1 MKSERLKKLEVE
13 LKELEQIISI
23 GIYPK
28 RDLQKGLEEIRML
41 KAKIDEELERL
52 RLLKENGDADEYSI
66 PKRGTRQAYAEPHTL
81 PDMEMEGNMTDSG
94 IDNFETEQFE
104 MTETG
109 DNTET
114 AEFTTTAEGET
125 SEEEEE
131 ELEED
136 IFSDSAR
143 AKRFGRMREE
153 EFE

>member
-1 MKSERLKKLEVE
+1 MKSERLKNLE
-13 LKELEQIISI
+13 KELRDYENLIRI

-28 RDLQKGLEEIRML
+28 REINKWMEDIRVLKVKIEEE
-41 KAKIDEELERL
+41 KERL
-52 RLLKENGDADEYSI
+52 RLLKENGDSEEYSI
-66 PKRGTRQAYAEPHTL
+66 PKRPARQAYAEPHTL

-109 DNTET
+109 EGSSET
-114 AEFTTTAEGET
+114 SEFTTVEGEEG
-125 SEEEEE
+125 EEEEI
-131 ELEED
+131 EED

-143 AKRFGRMREE
+143 AKRFGRMRED